1 MGDRKRRRWPFDEDD
16 DFFEYFD
23 EIFEDMRRRMEKLFS
38 GALKDLDTAKPFVWG
53 YSFRIGPDGK
63 PQFHQFGDTDVLK
76 PWTGE
81 SRREPLTDVMERE
94 DSISITVELPGVEKE
109 DIDLRATSDKLT
121 IKVDNPQ
128 RRYYKE
134 VDLPSAV
141 DPNSV
146 KATFKNGVLDITLKK
161 VKREAGKRV
170 SIE

>member
-1 MGDRKRRRWPFDEDD
+1 MGDKKRRRWPFDEDD

-23 EIFEDMRRRMEKLFS
+23 EIFEDMRKRMEKILS
-38 GALKDLDTAKPFVWG
+38 GTLKDIDTAKPFVWG

-63 PQFHQFGDTDVLK
+63 PQFHQFGDTEVIR
-76 PWTGE
+76 PWAGE
-81 SRREPLTDVMERE
+81 SRREPLTDVIERK

-109 DIDLRATSDKLT
+109 DIDLQATPDRLT
-121 IKVDNPQ
+121 IRVDNPE

-134 VDLPSAV
+134 MNLPAPV
-141 DPNSV
+141 DPDSV

-161 VKREAGKRV
+161 AKGDVGKRV